1 MFERRI
7 WPVRSKVRC
16 DIRFLDSIWSWLNI
30 IFELVDAKHGSE
42 IGIGRNHSTGCF
54 RAHSC
59 FLCTSDVVSQFGM
72 ETIIL
77 YTALM
82 LKKRIV
88 VHHPRIE
95 ALLEFTRWNL
105 TLTIKLST

>member
-1 MFERRI
+1 MEK
-7 WPVRSKVRC
+7 VARSQ
-16 DIRFLDSIWSWLNI
+16 
-30 IFELVDAKHGSE
+30 IFDHVSALV
-42 IGIGRNHSTGCF
+42 
-54 RAHSC
+54 
-59 FLCTSDVVSQFGM
+59 SDVVSQFGM

-95 ALLEFTRWNL
+95 ALLEFTR
-105 TLTIKLST
+105 

>member
-1 MFERRI
+1 MIILRCFYDQV
-7 WPVRSKVRC
+7 VRKSPS
-16 DIRFLDSIWSWLNI
+16 LS
-30 IFELVDAKHGSE
+30 H
-42 IGIGRNHSTGCF
+42 
-54 RAHSC
+54 
-59 FLCTSDVVSQFGM
+59 LCTRLLELLFVQIQFCKPGNCSEETLVCSSSDVVSQFGM

-95 ALLEFTRWNL
+95 ALLEFTR
-105 TLTIKLST
+105 

>member
-1 MFERRI
+1 ML
-7 WPVRSKVRC
+7 KVKTVLQSGPFSLC
-16 DIRFLDSIWSWLNI
+16 P
-30 IFELVDAKHGSE
+30 
-42 IGIGRNHSTGCF
+42 C
-54 RAHSC
+54 SC
-59 FLCTSDVVSQFGM
+59 LSSDVVSQFGM

-95 ALLEFTRWNL
+95 ALLEFTRCV
-105 TLTIKLST
+105 